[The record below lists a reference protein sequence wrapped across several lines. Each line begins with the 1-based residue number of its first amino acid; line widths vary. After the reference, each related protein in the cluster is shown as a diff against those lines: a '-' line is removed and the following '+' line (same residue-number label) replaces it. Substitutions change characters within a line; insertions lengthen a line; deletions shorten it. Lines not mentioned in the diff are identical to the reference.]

1 MAYLDETDELRRTL
15 FHHRRQALGLKF
27 DFNASI
33 LVLVG
38 ERVALLVEEVV
49 GATTFLEQVAWW
61 EVSNLHDQ
69 EQLVALVLAREEWV
83 PSKQLKSNTSHA
95 PHVNG
100 CGVLS
105 AKYDL
110 WSSVISRLDV

>member
-1 MAYLDETDELRRTL
+1 MAYLDEADELRRPFL
-15 FHHRRQALGLKF
+15 HHGRQALRLEF

-61 EVSNLHDQ
+61 EVSHLHDQ
-69 EQLVALVLAREEWV
+69 E
-83 PSKQLKSNTSHA
+83 
-95 PHVNG
+95 
-100 CGVLS
+100 
-105 AKYDL
+105 
-110 WSSVISRLDV
+110 